1 MVPFEEFA
9 RECRAAIEQTLDRVL
24 PRAPHCPPVVA
35 EAMRYSVMAGGKRLR
50 PILVLAAADAV
61 ATARRDDPALART
74 RALPAACALELIHT
88 YSLIHDDLPAMDDDD
103 LRRGRPTLH
112 TVVGEGQAIL
122 AGDGLQAEAFHLI
135 VREPHTDDPA
145 LITRKLRV
153 LDVVTRAA
161 GPAGMVG
168 GQAIDLQAAGKGAGA
183 ATILDGPSLA
193 DMHARKTGALIRA
206 SAAAGA
212 IMAGADEPQL
222 AHLDRWAAE
231 VGLAFQI
238 VDDVL
243 DVEGASDALGKTSG
257 KDAADGKPT
266 FPALYGLDAS
276 KQMAADATA
285 RAGAALTDGGL
296 RPSHLDAIAQ
306 WIVHRRS

>member
-1 MVPFEEFA
+1 MVPFEVFA
-9 RECRAAIEQTLDRVL
+9 QESRAAIEQALDRVL

-35 EAMRYSVMAGGKRLR
+35 KAMRYSVMAGGKRLR

-61 ATARRDDPALART
+61 ATARREDAALARA

-135 VREPHTDDPA
+135 AREPHTDDPA
-145 LITRKLRV
+145 LIARKLRV

-183 ATILDGPSLA
+183 ATTLDGPSLA

-212 IMAGADEPQL
+212 IMAGASDTQL
-222 AHLDRWAAE
+222 AHLDRWASE

-266 FPALYGLDAS
+266 FPALYGLEAS
-276 KQMAADATA
+276 KRMAADATA
-285 RAGAALTDGGL
+285 RADAALADGGL

-306 WIVHRRS
+306 WIIHRRS